1 MKRRYLSSGLFIS
14 FEGGEGSGKTTQIN
28 RLANYLTKE
37 GYGVATTREPGGTP
51 EGEAIRNVLV
61 QREGGNWLPMS
72 EVLLLYAARLM
83 HIEKVIKPALAEGK
97 IVISDRF
104 ADSTLAYQGYGH
116 GLHHDSI
123 RAVEAL
129 TMGAFK
135 PDLTY
140 ILDIDVKTGLERSHK
155 QLAAQKGYD
164 KTEDRFERME
174 KKFHERLR
182 QGFLNIAKSDTARC
196 RVMNANQDIDT
207 LFESIK
213 DSVSFALKKQSVV
226 EEFVS
231 SSEKIEKQG

>member
-1 MKRRYLSSGLFIS
+1 MKRLFISKGLFIS

-28 RLANYLTKE
+28 RLADYLTKQ
-37 GYGVATTREPGGTP
+37 GYSVTTTREPGGTP

-72 EVLLLYAARLM
+72 EVLLLYAARYM
-83 HIEKVIKPALAEGK
+83 HVEKVIKPALAEGK

-116 GLHHDSI
+116 GMYHDSI

-129 TMGAFK
+129 TIGAFK

-140 ILDIDVKTGLERSHK
+140 ILDIDVKTGLARSNK
-155 QLAAQKGYD
+155 QLATQKGYE

-174 KKFHERLR
+174 IKFHERVR

-196 RVMNANQDIDT
+196 RVINAKQDIEM
-207 LFESIK
+207 LFGAIK
-213 DSVSFALKKQSVV
+213 DSVLLALKKRSIV
-226 EEFVS
+226 EEFS
-231 SSEKIEKQG
+231 DISEKAEE